1 MALRYL
7 CALPLEIKPL
17 WNGADAELM
26 RGVEKKNIKKKTP
39 PFMMRLKM
47 NQLQVSSIQSLV
59 MRNRG
64 DVVRSAVKITPP
76 GEQRRR
82 APGKMESSWRNS
94 AELDI
99 ATKRS

>member
-17 WNGADAELM
+17 WNGADAEQTPEGWL
-26 RGVEKKNIKKKTP
+26 EKKKVQTP
-39 PFMMRLKM
+39 PLMMNLPV

-64 DVVRSAVKITPP
+64 EVVASVVKISPP
-76 GEQRRR
+76 AEQR
-82 APGKMESSWRNS
+82 
-94 AELDI
+94 
-99 ATKRS
+99 